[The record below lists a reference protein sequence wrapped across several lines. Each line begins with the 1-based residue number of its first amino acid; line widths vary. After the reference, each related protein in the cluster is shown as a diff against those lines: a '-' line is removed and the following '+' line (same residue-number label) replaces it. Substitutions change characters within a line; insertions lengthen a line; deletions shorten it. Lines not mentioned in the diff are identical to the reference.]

1 MALAEIPY
9 GSYWSTPF
17 VKWQGSLQHL
27 HSLKFAASVTAQ
39 ELARRNIDKAT
50 IDFGVLGMT
59 VPQHQSF
66 YGAPWFLGLA
76 GLKRITGP
84 TVSQACA
91 TGVRCLLTATQE
103 IASGYASAVLT
114 VTADRCS
121 NGPHIYY
128 PAPSGPGGT
137 GAHEDWV
144 LDNFSCDP
152 FGNHSMIQTA
162 ENVAAKHGIS
172 LAEQHEVVLRRSD
185 QYGDALAEGR
195 AFQRRYIHLPF
206 EVPDAEFRKSIAILD
221 GDEGVRLSTKEGL
234 GALRPVLPD
243 GTVTFGSQTYPAD
256 GNCGMIVCK
265 PGMSGAFS
273 SDPSIKVRILGFG
286 QARAELAFMPEAIVP
301 AARMALENAGLGID
315 KMDALKSH
323 NPFAVNDI
331 YFARQVGVD
340 VMAMNN
346 FGCSLVWGHP
356 QGPTGTRALIE
367 LIEELAVRGGGYGL
381 FQGCAAG
388 DSAMAVVLR
397 VGD

>member
-9 GSYWSTPF
+9 GVYWSTPF

-27 HSLKFAASVTAQ
+27 HSLKFAASVTVQ
-39 ELARRNIDKAT
+39 ELARRNIDNAT

-66 YGAPWFLGLA
+66 YGTPWFLGLA

-103 IASGYASAVLT
+103 IASGYASTVLT

-162 ENVAAKHGIS
+162 ENVAAKHRIS

-195 AFQRRYIHLPF
+195 AFQRRYMNLPF
-206 EVPDAEFRKSIAILD
+206 EVPDAEFRKTIAILE
-221 GDEGVRLSTKEGL
+221 GDEGVTLSTKEGL
-234 GALRPVLPD
+234 GELRPVLQD

-265 PGMSGAFS
+265 PGMSNAFS
-273 SDPSIKVRILGFG
+273 SDPSVKVRILGFG
-286 QARAELAFMPEAIVP
+286 QARTELAFMPEAIVP
-301 AARMALENAGLGID
+301 AARKALENAGLDIHKID
-315 KMDALKSH
+315 AVKSH